1 MFGCFRTLGCLV
13 VIVALAAAAWFTQDR
28 WMPYVRGGNVT
39 GAVGP
44 AGAAGVV
51 WQPVSDSAA
60 AVGRERVQSLRGRSG
75 PVFINLSSAQLAS
88 FVLSEVVQQLP
99 SSARDVE
106 TAVIGDRVYLR
117 TTVNLRDMGT
127 DVLGP
132 LGAMF
137 GDRETLQLGGTL
149 AVVRPGLGQF
159 QVTEVKLRDFSLP
172 PRVIPRLLERIR
184 RAPPPEGVAADALPL
199 DIPDYIGDVRVA
211 GGKITL
217 YKNVQ

>member
-28 WMPYVRGGNVT
+28 WTPYVRGGNVT

-44 AGAAGVV
+44 ADAAGVV

-199 DIPDYIGDVRVA
+199 DIPNYIGDVRVA